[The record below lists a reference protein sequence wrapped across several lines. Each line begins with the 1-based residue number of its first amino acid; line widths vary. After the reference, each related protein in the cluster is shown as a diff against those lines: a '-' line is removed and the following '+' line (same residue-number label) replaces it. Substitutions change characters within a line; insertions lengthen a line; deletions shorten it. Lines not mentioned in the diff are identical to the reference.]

1 LERGQNCTSRLP
13 RTAIRFITVVR
24 NRWDITRKMVINQK
38 KFEKI
43 YQEELTP
50 KQKKVLPS
58 FLAGQT
64 DEQIARELGAT
75 HRSTASHQL
84 RNISTKFGFPPETEP
99 DYRCNLIEIF
109 AKYKPELVS
118 VKALEKC
125 GHIIQNIR
133 FPEGPEPLN
142 SAFYQERSP
151 IESRCYI
158 AVKEPGALIRIKAPK
173 QMGKTSLLKRIIA
186 EAKKSNYST
195 VYLNFSLIEANKF
208 LNANDFLRSFY
219 AYVINQLPS
228 APPLS
233 LWDKDTPSMVNCT
246 LIFQS
251 LLKQL
256 DGVLVLALDE
266 VDKLF
271 EYPEIY
277 GNFFPMLR
285 NWNENANESETWE
298 KLRIIVAHSTEDY
311 GRLDINQSPFN
322 VGLPIKLEEFTEE
335 QVKSLAIRHGL
346 DSKNILPLM
355 SLVGGHPY
363 LVRLALYYLVSQDAS
378 IGELLQQ
385 ATTDTGIYSEHLRR
399 HLETFQENQE
409 LGRVFQEI
417 VTNTQGIKVERK
429 NRQLYQLDSMGVIK
443 FNNNFVM
450 PRCRLYEEYFG
461 VRL

>member
-1 LERGQNCTSRLP
+1 ML
-13 RTAIRFITVVR
+13 
-24 NRWDITRKMVINQK
+24 INK
-38 KFEKI
+38 GKFEKI
-43 YQEELTP
+43 YQDELTP
-50 KQKKVLPS
+50 KQKRVLPL

-84 RNISTKFGFPPETEP
+84 RNISTRFGFPPETEP
-99 DYRCNLIEIF
+99 DYRCNLIEMF

-133 FPEGPEPLN
+133 FPEGMEPLN
-142 SAFYQERSP
+142 SAFYQARSP
-151 IESRCYI
+151 IESCCYTT
-158 AVKEPGALIRIKAPK
+158 VKEPGALIRIKAPK
-173 QMGKTSLLKRIIA
+173 QMGKTSLLKRIMA
-186 EAKKSNYST
+186 ETKKSSCST
-195 VYLNFSLIEANKF
+195 VYLNFSLIETNKF
-208 LNANDFLRSFY
+208 TNANDFLRSFY

-228 APPLS
+228 APPLTV
-233 LWDKDTPSMVNCT
+233 WDTDTPSMVNCT
-246 LIFQS
+246 LTFQS

-277 GNFFPMLR
+277 ENFFPMLR

-298 KLRIIVAHSTEDY
+298 KLRLLVAHSTEDY

-322 VGLPIKLEEFTEE
+322 VGLPIKLEEFTQE

-346 DSKNILPLM
+346 DSKNIFPLM
-355 SLVGGHPY
+355 FLVGGHPY
-363 LVRLALYYLVSQDAS
+363 LVRLALYYLVCQDTT
-378 IGELLQQ
+378 IEKLLEE

-399 HLETFQENQE
+399 HLETFQENKE
-409 LGRVFQEI
+409 LGRVFKEI
-417 VTNTQGIKVERK
+417 VSNIQGIKVERK
-429 NRQLYQLDSMGVIK
+429 NRQIYQLDSMGVIK
-443 FNNNFVM
+443 FSNNCVM
-450 PRCRLYEEYFG
+450 SRCRLYHEYFG
-461 VRL
+461 ERL

>member
-1 LERGQNCTSRLP
+1 ML
-13 RTAIRFITVVR
+13 
-24 NRWDITRKMVINQK
+24 INQEN
-38 KFEKI
+38 FEKI
-43 YQEELTP
+43 YQDELTP
-50 KQKKVLPS
+50 KQKKVLPL

-64 DEQIARELGAT
+64 DEQIAKELGAT

-99 DYRCNLIEIF
+99 DYRCNLIEMF

-118 VKALEKC
+118 AKVLEKC
-125 GHIIQNIR
+125 GYIIQNIR
-133 FPEGPEPLN
+133 FPDGPEPLN

-151 IESRCYI
+151 IESRCYTAI
-158 AVKEPGALIRIKAPK
+158 KEPGGLIRIKAPK

-186 EAKKSNYST
+186 EAKKSSYNI
-195 VYLNFSLIEANKF
+195 VYLNFSLIEKNKF
-208 LNANDFLRSFY
+208 TNANDFLRSFY

-228 APPLS
+228 APSLS
-233 LWDKDTPSMVNCT
+233 VWDKDTPSMVNCT
-246 LIFQS
+246 LTFYR

-277 GNFFPMLR
+277 ENFFPMLR

-298 KLRIIVAHSTEDY
+298 KLRLVVAHSTEDY

-322 VGLPIKLEEFTEE
+322 IGLPIKLEEFTEE

-346 DSKNILPLM
+346 DSKNILPIM

-363 LVRLALYYLVSQDAS
+363 LVRLALYYLVCQDVT
-378 IGELLQQ
+378 IEGLLKE
-385 ATTDTGIYSEHLRR
+385 ATRDTGIYTEHLRR
-399 HLETFQENQE
+399 HLETLQENQE

-417 VTNTQGIKVERK
+417 VSNTQGIKVERK

-443 FNNNFVM
+443 FSNNFVM
-450 PRCRLYEEYFG
+450 SRCRLYYEYFG
-461 VRL
+461 VGVARRRHCL

>member
-1 LERGQNCTSRLP
+1 MLRSQE
-13 RTAIRFITVVR
+13 
-24 NRWDITRKMVINQK
+24 

-43 YQEELTP
+43 YQDELTP
-50 KQKKVLPS
+50 KQKKVLPL

-64 DEQIARELGAT
+64 DEQIAKELGAT

-99 DYRCNLIEIF
+99 DYRCNLIEMF

-118 VKALEKC
+118 IKALEKC

-133 FPEGPEPLN
+133 FPEGPEPIN

-151 IESRCYI
+151 VESRCYAAI
-158 AVKEPGALIRIKAPK
+158 KEAGALIRIKAPK

-186 EAKKSNYST
+186 EAKKNSYST
-195 VYLNFSLIEANKF
+195 VYLNFSLIETKKF
-208 LNANDFLRSFY
+208 TNANDFLRSFY

-228 APPLS
+228 APPLTV
-233 LWDKDTPSMVNCT
+233 WDTDIPMVNCT
-246 LIFQS
+246 RMFQS

-256 DGVLVLALDE
+256 DSVLVLALDE

-277 GNFFPMLR
+277 QNFFPMLR
-285 NWNENANESETWE
+285 NWNENANDSQTWE
-298 KLRIIVAHSTEDY
+298 KLRLLVAHSTEDY

-346 DSKNILPLM
+346 DSNNIRSIM

-363 LVRLALYYLVSQDAS
+363 LVRLALYYLVCQDVT
-378 IGELLQQ
+378 IEKLLQE
-385 ATTDTGIYSEHLRR
+385 ASTDVGIFTEHLRR
-399 HLETFQENQE
+399 HLETFQENPE
-409 LGRVFQEI
+409 LGRVFKEI
-417 VTNTQGIKVERK
+417 VSNSQGIKVERK
-429 NRQLYQLDSMGVIK
+429 NRQIYQLDSMGVIK
-443 FNNNFVM
+443 FSKNCVVA
-450 PRCRLYEEYFG
+450 RCRLYHEYFG
-461 VRL
+461 VGVARHRHRL

>member
-1 LERGQNCTSRLP
+1 ML
-13 RTAIRFITVVR
+13 
-24 NRWDITRKMVINQK
+24 INQE

-43 YQEELTP
+43 YQNELTP
-50 KQKKVLPS
+50 KQKKVLPL

-99 DYRCNLIEIF
+99 DYRCNLIEMF

-125 GHIIQNIR
+125 GHIIQNIC

-151 IESRCYI
+151 IEYRCYI

-186 EAKKSNYST
+186 EAKKSSYCT
-195 VYLNFSLIEANKF
+195 VYLNFSLIEKNKF
-208 LNANDFLRSFY
+208 TNPNDFLRSFY
-219 AYVINQLPS
+219 AYVVNQLSS
-228 APPLS
+228 APSLS
-233 LWDKDTPSMVNCT
+233 VWDTDIPSMVNCT
-246 LIFQS
+246 LTFHR

-277 GNFFPMLR
+277 ENFFPMLR

-322 VGLPIKLEEFTEE
+322 IGLPVKLEEFTEE

-346 DSKNILPLM
+346 DNKNIVPIM

-363 LVRLALYYLVSQDAS
+363 LVRLALYYLVCQDAT
-378 IGELLQQ
+378 IEELLKE
-385 ATTDTGIYSEHLRR
+385 ASTDAGIYTEHLRR
-399 HLETFQENQE
+399 HLETFQENPE

-417 VTNTQGIKVERK
+417 VTNTQGIKIERK
-429 NRQLYQLDSMGVIK
+429 NRQIYQLDSMGVIK
-443 FNNNFVM
+443 INNNFMM
-450 PRCRLYEEYFG
+450 PSCRLYHEYFG
-461 VRL
+461 VG

>member
-1 LERGQNCTSRLP
+1 M
-13 RTAIRFITVVR
+13 
-24 NRWDITRKMVINQK
+24 ITRKMLLNQE
-38 KFEKI
+38 KFENI
-43 YQEELTP
+43 YQNELTR
-50 KQKKVLPS
+50 KQKKVLPL

-64 DEQIARELGAT
+64 DEHIARELGAID
-75 HRSTASHQL
+75 RSTACHHL
-84 RNISTKFGFPPETEP
+84 INISTKFGFPPETER

-133 FPEGPEPLN
+133 FPEGMEPLN

-151 IESRCYI
+151 IESCCYTAI
-158 AVKEPGALIRIKAPK
+158 KEPGALIRIKAPK
-173 QMGKTSLLKRIIA
+173 QMGKTSLLKRIMA
-186 EAKKSNYST
+186 EANKINYNT
-195 VYLNFSLIEANKF
+195 VYLNFSLIEKNKF
-208 LNANDFLRSFY
+208 SNAHNFLRSFY

-228 APPLS
+228 APPLT
-233 LWDKDTPSMVNCT
+233 LWDTDIPSMVNCT
-246 LIFQS
+246 LTFQS

-277 GNFFPMLR
+277 ENFFPMLR
-285 NWNENANESETWE
+285 NWNENANESNTWE
-298 KLRIIVAHSTEDY
+298 KLRLLVAHSTEDY

-322 VGLPIKLEEFTEE
+322 LGLPIKLEEFTEE

-346 DSKNILPLM
+346 DSKNILPIM

-363 LVRLALYYLVSQDAS
+363 LVRLALYYLVCQDAT
-378 IGELLQQ
+378 IGKLLDE

-399 HLETFQENQE
+399 HLETFQKNQE
-409 LGRVFQEI
+409 LGRVFKEI
-417 VTNTQGIKVERK
+417 VSNTQGIKIERK
-429 NRQLYQLDSMGVIK
+429 NQQFYQLDSMGVIK
-443 FNNNFVM
+443 FSNNFVM
-450 PRCRLYEEYFG
+450 PRCRLYHEYFG
-461 VRL
+461 DRL